1 MNKISLKA
9 QQDQMN
15 PSFQNMG
22 NGNDSTLEQKKNLI
36 LRKINA
42 FQSKQD
48 KHDIFEII
56 RKNDPNFHS
65 QQSVNLKTLGQS
77 TVDEILCYMQ
87 QRGVYGK

>member
-22 NGNDSTLEQKKNLI
+22 NGNDLTLEQKKNLI

-48 KHDIFEII
+48 KHDIF
-56 RKNDPNFHS
+56 
-65 QQSVNLKTLGQS
+65 
-77 TVDEILCYMQ
+77 
-87 QRGVYGK
+87 